1 MRDTLAK
8 IGFSNSTQSPDVGHY
23 SDGGV
28 SDFVISGQSFI
39 NENCHNSR
47 SSLDIDMKH
56 GLVTKLDKRSKKTS
70 EKFGDDVIPANCEV
84 MVILRFMANL
94 EQSRI
99 PDA

>member
-1 MRDTLAK
+1 
-8 IGFSNSTQSPDVGHY
+8 
-23 SDGGV
+23 
-28 SDFVISGQSFI
+28 
-39 NENCHNSR
+39 
-47 SSLDIDMKH
+47 MKH
-56 GLVTKLDKRSKKTS
+56 GLVTKLDKRNKKTL

>member
-8 IGFSNSTQSPDVGHY
+8 IGFSLTQSPDIGHY